1 MYINYS
7 KRFYTFTLFQEVARF
22 LDAKHDGSYLIFDLC
37 SRSS

>member
-7 KRFYTFTLFQEVARF
+7 KCFYTFTLFQEVARF
-22 LDAKHDGSYLIFDLC
+22 LDAKHEGSYLIFDLC